1 MPSAPRPAKTSN
13 SASAPLRILMIHGY
27 TQSGPLFRA
36 KTRALEKK
44 LLKAFPAGV
53 SLVYPTAP
61 IRLAPADVPGFSPL
75 TSTATSEDG
84 RNAGNND
91 SNDSHATLGET
102 SSDAAQA
109 SSTSA
114 PIPNT
119 TTTTTTKSHDTD
131 TDGYGWWRRRG
142 DTEPYYYE
150 GMELGLNSLAQT
162 LKEEGPFDGVI
173 GFSQG
178 GSAAGLVASLLEPG
192 RRRAFEDAARHRG
205 GMKVPE
211 AFWTRRKRR
220 GTTSGKGKQEVMG
233 RDSQTTQASGTESE
247 KSASNVLAPKQSN
260 KITAMEST
268 AQDQP
273 IINSSNS
280 NPQPNTD
287 TDISEDDDIY
297 EPIHPPLKF
306 AVSYSGYGTLNPL
319 YAGFFNP
326 RIRTPMLHFIGSL
339 DTVVEERRSLM
350 LVDACEDGDESS
362 SGSSGNAKNNRRRV
376 IYHPGG
382 HFLPSS
388 QKQLVEA
395 LVGFIRETMAE
406 AAEQEEANN
415 ILQQN
420 NVNQGSEIDEDMQHL
435 GLQGERNAHI

>member
-1 MPSAPRPAKTSN
+1 MPSGPRPIHTNN

-27 TQSGPLFRA
+27 TQSGPLFRS

-61 IRLAPADVPGFSPL
+61 IRLTPADVPGFSPL
-75 TSTATSEDG
+75 TSTATSEDS
-84 RNAGNND
+84 RNT
-91 SNDSHATLGET
+91 SNSGSSQATLGEA
-102 SSDAAQA
+102 SLDDAQA
-109 SSTSA
+109 SSA
-114 PIPNT
+114 PAT
-119 TTTTTTKSHDTD
+119 TTEPGGTD

-150 GMELGLNSLAQT
+150 GMELGLASLART

-192 RRRAFEDAARHRG
+192 RRHAFEDAARHRG
-205 GMKVPE
+205 GVKLPE
-211 AFWTRRKRR
+211 AFWMKRKRR
-220 GTTSGKGKQEVMG
+220 TTEEKHDIK
-233 RDSQTTQASGTESE
+233 DKNSQTELSRRKSGGSDNDALASE
-247 KSASNVLAPKQSN
+247 QSN
-260 KITAMEST
+260 KTAAAAAANEEPT
-268 AQDQP
+268 AQTQP
-273 IINSSNS
+273 KSQS
-280 NPQPNTD
+280 T
-287 TDISEDDDIY
+287 TDINEDDDIY

-350 LVDACEDGDESS
+350 LVDACEDGGSNGRGASGEP
-362 SGSSGNAKNNRRRV
+362 GSSPSDPRNNRRV

-395 LVGFIRETMAE
+395 LVGFIREAMAE
-406 AAEQEEANN
+406 AAEQKEERKAG
-415 ILQQN
+415 LE
-420 NVNQGSEIDEDMQHL
+420 STEIDKDMHNL
-435 GLQGERNAHI
+435 ELHGERNAHI

>member
-1 MPSAPRPAKTSN
+1 M
-13 SASAPLRILMIHGY
+13 
-27 TQSGPLFRA
+27 
-36 KTRALEKK
+36 
-44 LLKAFPAGV
+44 
-53 SLVYPTAP
+53 
-61 IRLAPADVPGFSPL
+61 PGFSPL

-84 RNAGNND
+84 RNAGD
-91 SNDSHATLGET
+91 SNNSHSNLGEAQ
-102 SSDAAQA
+102 SGAAQA
-109 SSTSA
+109 SSAPTSTA
-114 PIPNT
+114 EQGE
-119 TTTTTTKSHDTD
+119 TD
-131 TDGYGWWRRRG
+131 SDGYGWWRRRG

-150 GMELGLNSLAQT
+150 GMELGLDSLAQA

-192 RRRAFEDAARHRG
+192 RRRAFEDAARYRG

-211 AFWTRRKRR
+211 SFWVRRKGRSIE
-220 GTTSGKGKQEVMG
+220 GKQEGKGKDG
-233 RDSQTTQASGTESE
+233 RTEASESE
-247 KSASNVLAPKQSN
+247 SREFDSNIPASEQSKSTV
-260 KITAMEST
+260 TAATEPAAQNQPNSHST
-268 AQDQP
+268 SISP
-273 IINSSNS
+273 NSNS
-280 NPQPNTD
+280 NPNPK
-287 TDISEDDDIY
+287 TDINEDDYIY

-350 LVDACEDGDESS
+350 LVDACEDGSIVNDGS
-362 SGSSGNAKNNRRRV
+362 SGSPSDPGNPRNNRRV

-395 LVGFIRETMAE
+395 LVGFIKEAMAE
-406 AAEQEEANN
+406 ALEHKGEEKEEVHDSARERK
-415 ILQQN
+415 
-420 NVNQGSEIDEDMQHL
+420 VGMKSTEVDEEMQHL
-435 GLQGERNAHI
+435 ELHDERNARM